1 MNRVEGILWA
11 ALSSST
17 FGLAP
22 LFTLLLIG
30 AGYSSFEVLTYRWGV
45 ASLCLAAYGV
55 ATGCSFRLGGRQLGT
70 VFLLSLFR
78 AATSLSLVIAYQNIA
93 SGVASTIHFMYPLVV
108 AVVMMC
114 FFRERGSAWTFA
126 AIGMSIV
133 GAVLLSLGNVD
144 FSHGDTTLGI
154 VSATVSVVAYG
165 GYIVGV
171 RRSRAVEIDST
182 VLTCYVMAF
191 GALFFIAGGLLTGG
205 VRLETDPHTWLYIL
219 GVAIPAT
226 AVSNMALVQAIK
238 SIGPTL
244 TSIFGAM
251 EPLTAVVI
259 GVWVFAEPFTAKGAA
274 GILLI
279 VAAVSVVV
287 LRSRKG

>member
-93 SGVASTIHFMYPLVV
+93 SGMASMIHFMYPLVV
-108 AVVMMC
+108 ALAMMC
-114 FFRERGSAWTFA
+114 FFRERGSVWTFA
-126 AIGMSIV
+126 AVGLSIV
-133 GAVLLSLGNVD
+133 GACCC
-144 FSHGDTTLGI
+144 
-154 VSATVSVVAYG
+154 
-165 GYIVGV
+165 
-171 RRSRAVEIDST
+171 RRETPDSRAETRRWASCRRWCRSWPTAATSWACARAAPWRST
-182 VLTCYVMAF
+182 PRC
-191 GALFFIAGGLLTGG
+191 
-205 VRLETDPHTWLYIL
+205 
-219 GVAIPAT
+219 
-226 AVSNMALVQAIK
+226 
-238 SIGPTL
+238 
-244 TSIFGAM
+244 
-251 EPLTAVVI
+251 
-259 GVWVFAEPFTAKGAA
+259 
-274 GILLI
+274 
-279 VAAVSVVV
+279 
-287 LRSRKG
+287 